1 MNRDKKHM
9 HTLHPLGK
17 KEVMCSTDRKM
28 LGSTGRITD

>member
-17 KEVMCSTDRKM
+17 KEVMCSIDRKNA
-28 LGSTGRITD
+28 R